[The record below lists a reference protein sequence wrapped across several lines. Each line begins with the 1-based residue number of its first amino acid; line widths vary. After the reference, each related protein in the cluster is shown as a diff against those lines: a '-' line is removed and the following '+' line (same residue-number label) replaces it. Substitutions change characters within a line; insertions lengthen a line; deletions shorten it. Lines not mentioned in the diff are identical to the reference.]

1 MAFSRVSHV
10 PCAPAKEGPNGEG
23 IGTGGIARLR
33 VCEGAQMEVVRVE
46 KKMFER

>member
-1 MAFSRVSHV
+1 MPF
-10 PCAPAKEGPNGEG
+10 APAKEGPNGEG

-33 VCEGAQMEVVRVE
+33 VCDGAQMKVARVE